1 MRYVSL
7 AGTLTANKPYYIA
20 TFPKPAAA
28 DVKIFVQYSGT
39 GGNITQSGLHYYDLT
54 QSIAFPKNV
63 ITFLDLSKV
72 TPRRLG
78 DPVSDFKPMGTYL
91 FVGPDGSCIWVKGK
105 NGNDFKFEDL
115 HAKIYWTDTGTNDPT
130 IVRSAA
136 GSTHTMNIDA
146 TDPYNAVLS
155 IPSPIDSNNQTHSG
169 TYYLAYASNY
179 NGAFYCVADIEQAT
193 RFAGYYIST
202 STDY

>member
-115 HAKIYWTDTGTNDPT
+115 HAKRYWTDTGTNDPT